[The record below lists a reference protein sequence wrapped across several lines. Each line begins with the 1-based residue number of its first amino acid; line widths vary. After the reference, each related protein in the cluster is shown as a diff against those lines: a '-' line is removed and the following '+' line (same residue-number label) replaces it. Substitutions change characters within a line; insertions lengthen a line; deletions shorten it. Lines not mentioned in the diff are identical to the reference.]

1 MNKNE
6 NGRGSGQPP
15 QPLILVFAGPLPPE
29 LQAIISGL
37 KDALTSGTAP
47 TGPKPVD
54 TSPETPPSESDDCW
68 FPHAEAAD
76 YLGTSESTLYKYAS
90 QGRLEC
96 RKLFGRL
103 EYRRS
108 TLDKFKE
115 SQVRPARR
123 PGVPR
128 SRISLA
134 HGSGK

>member
-1 MNKNE
+1 
-6 NGRGSGQPP
+6 
-15 QPLILVFAGPLPPE
+15 VFGGPLPPE
-29 LQAIISGL
+29 LQAIISGF

-68 FPHAEAAD
+68 FPHEQAAH
-76 YLGTSESTLYKYAS
+76 YLGISLSTLYKCTS

-123 PGVPR
+123 PGVPQ

>member
-6 NGRGSGQPP
+6 NGTGSGQPL

-29 LQAIISGL
+29 LQAIVSGL
-37 KDALTSGTAP
+37 KGALTSGTAP
-47 TGPKPVD
+47 TGTKAVAA
-54 TSPETPPSESDDCW
+54 SPETPPPEPTDSW
-68 FPHAEAAD
+68 FPHEKAAH
-76 YLGTSESTLYKYAS
+76 YLGVSESTLYKCAS
-90 QGRLEC
+90 QGRIEC

-115 SQVRPARR
+115 SQIRPARR
-123 PGVPR
+123 
-128 SRISLA
+128 SKMSLA